1 MSGDTTGGTGTD
13 TTKDSGTDTKVD
25 DKATKDVDT
34 TGGKTGEGATD
45 KAKSDEDVTGLKKA
59 LQATRKERDDL
70 LKAQRDAELAKL
82 PELDKAKAMV
92 DELTKAN
99 EKLELENRRYKVGMK
114 LGLPWSLAK
123 RLTGDTDDEMEA
135 DGAEL
140 AKSYKID
147 EDKKVIKDDPKN
159 KRPPNDAKKDGKT
172 GTPGMNEILRALR
185 KG

>member
-1 MSGDTTGGTGTD
+1 MSGDTTASTD
-13 TTKDSGTDTKVD
+13 TGGTKDSGTDTKVD
-25 DKATKDVDT
+25 DKATKTGDG
-34 TGGKTGEGATD
+34 TGGKPAEGTD
-45 KAKSDEDVTGLKKA
+45 NGKSGEDVTGLKKA

-92 DELTKAN
+92 DELTKEN
-99 EKLELENRRYKVGMK
+99 EKLNLENRRYKVGMK

-123 RLTGDTDDEMEA
+123 RLTGETDEEMEA

-140 AKSYKID
+140 VKSYNID
-147 EDKKVIKDDPKN
+147 DSKKVVKDDKAN
-159 KRPPNDAKKDGKT
+159 KRPPNDAKKDGGT
-172 GTPGMNEILRALR
+172 GKPGMNDILRALR